1 MKSRFEE
8 QPSKSRKKIS
18 TGLIYMILAA
28 FFFSLM
34 AATVKAMAH
43 RIPSQELVLAR
54 SIILFSITAMMIKKY
69 HLPFWGRNK
78 PLLFLRGFF
87 GFMGLSA
94 FFFTLTHIP
103 IADSVVIQY
112 TSPLFTA
119 LMAPFILREP
129 GSRKQWM
136 IYLIAFSGILLIVRP
151 GFSLTFVPASIGL
164 FGAFSAGIAY
174 NLIRKLRQTEHPLN
188 IILYL
193 PAVSIPCSIPL
204 IVNNFVMPRGME
216 WIWLTFIGIFTFIAQ
231 VFLTKSLHMEK
242 AALATNASY
251 ISIVFSTMWG
261 FIFWN
266 EIPDLLTLAG
276 AAIIIIAIYQMAV
289 NR

>member
-1 MKSRFEE
+1 MKSEF
-8 QPSKSRKKIS
+8 SKPGFRAAGKFSP
-18 TGLIYMILAA
+18 GLIYMILAA

-34 AATVKAMAH
+34 AATVKAMGH

-54 SIILFSITAMMIKKY
+54 SIVLFSITALMIKKY
-69 HLPFWGRNK
+69 HLPFWGRNRL
-78 PLLFLRGFF
+78 LLFLRGFF

-119 LMAPFILREP
+119 LLAPLLLKEP
-129 GSRKQWM
+129 ASGRQWT
-136 IYLIAFSGILLIVRP
+136 IYLIAFGGILLIVRP

-193 PAVSIPCSIPL
+193 PAVSIPASIPL
-204 IVNNFVMPRGME
+204 VIHNFVMPEGME
-216 WIWLTFIGIFTFIAQ
+216 WFWLALIGIFTFIAQ
-231 VFLTKSLHMEK
+231 VFLTKSLHLEK

-251 ISIVFSTMWG
+251 ISIVFSGLWG
-261 FIFWN
+261 FLFWK
-266 EIPDLLTLAG
+266 EIPDVLTLTG
-276 AAIIIIAIYQMAV
+276 GAIIIIAIYQMAV
-289 NR
+289 SK

>member
-1 MKSRFEE
+1 MKFGFTRQTSTPQKR
-8 QPSKSRKKIS
+8 IS

-34 AATVKAMAH
+34 AATVKAMGH

-54 SIILFSITAMMIKKY
+54 SIILFSITALMIKKY
-69 HLPFWGRNK
+69 HLPFWGRNRRL
-78 PLLFLRGFF
+78 LLFRGLF

-119 LMAPFILREP
+119 LLAPFLLKEP
-129 GSRKQWM
+129 GSRKQWV
-136 IYLIAFSGILLIVRP
+136 IFLIAFSGILLIVRP
-151 GFSLTFVPASIGL
+151 GFSLTFIPASIGL

-193 PAVSIPCSIPL
+193 PAVSIPLSLP
-204 IVNNFVMPRGME
+204 IVATHFVMPVGTE

-231 VFLTKSLHMEK
+231 VFLTKSLHLEK

-251 ISIVFSTMWG
+251 ISIVFSTLWG
-261 FIFWN
+261 FIFWS
-266 EIPDLLTLAG
+266 EIPDLLTLVG
-276 AAIIIIAIYQMAV
+276 ALIIIIAIYQMAV